1 MRRLLSW
8 LCCWDSLWAFCGTLW
23 TCRSTRVLLGRPV
36 RGLQAQGPLSYR
48 TGYLWLHSVTSLS
61 GLPGISCGTASQD
74 VQSGQPT
81 SSSSHQ
87 PGHPVDWSPPGPSAH
102 GTFQARALEWVA
114 VSSSRL
120 LLDPGIRLASPSL
133 LYWQVGSLP
142 PAPSHNGGE
151 IGQNQMTKKCQQKRY
166 KQRSG
171 GNKASGAEQRR
182 MYN

>member
-48 TGYLWLHSVTSLS
+48 TGCLWLHSVTSLS

-87 PGHPVDWSPPGPSAH
+87 PGHPG
-102 GTFQARALEWVA
+102 ARARVLSDTCLCGNSLKKQFWRQV
-114 VSSSRL
+114 VL
-120 LLDPGIRLASPSL
+120 L
-133 LYWQVGSLP
+133 W
-142 PAPSHNGGE
+142 
-151 IGQNQMTKKCQQKRY
+151 T
-166 KQRSG
+166 
-171 GNKASGAEQRR
+171 
-182 MYN
+182 